1 MKTIVV
7 TEALRDQLL
16 AAGNEAII
24 QDSSGRIIGRFFA
37 EQSDDAVDD
46 WPSDEELDR
55 RVRESPR
62 YSTEQVMERLRT
74 LRKSQ

>member
-1 MKTIVV
+1 
-7 TEALRDQLL
+7 
-16 AAGNEAII
+16 
-24 QDSSGRIIGRFFA
+24 
-37 EQSDDAVDD
+37 VDD